1 MTVVEAVAG
10 GWVGWVALHLSIG
23 IVGTWLARRYAL
35 HRQLVDQPGERRS
48 HDTPTPRGGGIS
60 IVASMLV
67 ALCGLAWCFPG
78 HATLMLATAA
88 GTALVAGIGWVDDHH
103 PLPPWPR
110 LLVQAVA
117 ALLLAW
123 GLQLE
128 GAGIAVAGAGFVAA
142 LVLVN
147 VWNFMDGI
155 DALAASQALLVAT
168 AYGLWAGVGVGAW
181 FALAL
186 AAACLGFLPFNLPR
200 ARIFLGD
207 VGSGA
212 LGYGLAALAAWLLVD
227 AGPRGPLLLLPLSAF
242 LIDAT
247 LTLALRVLGGE
258 RWWMPHAGHAY
269 QYWVRR
275 CGRHGRVTWSYA
287 AWTLLACLA
296 MLAGRGAPPAFIMV
310 GLPVAGLLGAGVWA
324 YLRRT
329 VRRAGEDARE

>member
-1 MTVVEAVAG
+1 MADAVPG
-10 GWVGWVALHLSIG
+10 GWAGWFALHLSIG

-60 IVASMLV
+60 IVASMLL
-67 ALCGLAWCFPG
+67 ALCGLAAWFPG
-78 HATLMLATAA
+78 HAALLLATAA
-88 GTALVAGIGWVDDHH
+88 GRALVAGIGWVDDHR

-123 GLQLE
+123 GLRHQ
-128 GAGIAVAGAGFVAA
+128 GAGTAIACVGFVAA

-155 DALAASQALLVAT
+155 DALAASQALLAAA
-168 AYGLWAGVGVGAW
+168 AYGLWAGGGIAAW

-186 AAACLGFLPFNLPR
+186 AAACMGFLPFNLPR

-212 LGYGLAALAAWLLVD
+212 LGFGLAALAAWLLLD
-227 AGPRGPLLLLPLSAF
+227 AGPRSPWLLLPLSAF
-242 LIDAT
+242 LIDAG
-247 LTLALRVLGGE
+247 LTLALRVLRRE
-258 RWWMPHAGHAY
+258 RWWTPHTGHAY
-269 QYWVRR
+269 QHWVRR
-275 CGRHGRVTWSYA
+275 CGRHGWVTSAYA
-287 AWTLLACLA
+287 GWTLLACLA
-296 MLAGRGAPPAFIMV
+296 MLAGRNGPSAFMMV
-310 GLPVAGLLGAGVWA
+310 ELPLVGLLGAGAWA
-324 YLRRT
+324 YLRRR